1 MSHMD
6 PQVREAASS
15 ALGQVAGFTRRLA
28 SRLWAL
34 EARLRGAE
42 LRGTV
47 LFLGRPILTLAP
59 GSTMIFAGRNEVFSS
74 PRCNAIGNMQPCVL
88 RTLARGARLELGPG
102 VGMSSTVFGAA
113 SSIVVGEGTIFGAGA
128 MVIDTDFHQPVGE
141 FEWED
146 AAAQNARP
154 ITIGRGCFIGARALV
169 MKGVVLEDRT
179 VVGAGAV
186 VTKRVPSGMMAVG
199 NPARNVPWR
208 GRGSA

>member
-1 MSHMD
+1 MS
-6 PQVREAASS
+6 PKASS
-15 ALGQVAGFTRRLA
+15 ALGDLAACTRRLA
-28 SRLWAL
+28 SHLWAL

-42 LRGTV
+42 LRGGV

-59 GSTMIFAGRNEVFSS
+59 GSAMIFAGGNEVFSS

-102 VGMSSTVFGAA
+102 VGMSSTVLAAA
-113 SSIVVGEGTIFGAGA
+113 SSITVGEGTIFGAGA
-128 MVIDTDFHQPVGE
+128 MVIDTDFHQPVGG

-146 AAAQNARP
+146 AATQKARP
-154 ITIGRGCFIGARALV
+154 ITIGRGCFIGARAIV
-169 MKGVVLEDRT
+169 MKGVVLEDRA

-186 VTKRVPSGMMAVG
+186 VTRHVPTGMMAVG

-208 GRGSA
+208 GAPRSGANEPV

>member
-1 MSHMD
+1 MRR
-6 PQVREAASS
+6 VAS
-15 ALGQVAGFTRRLA
+15 L
-28 SRLWAL
+28 LWAA

-42 LRGTV
+42 LRGPV

-59 GSTMIFAGRNEVFSS
+59 GSTMIFAGGNEVFSS
-74 PRCNAIGNMQPCVL
+74 PRCNALGNMQPCVL
-88 RTLARGARLELGPG
+88 RTLAPGARLELGPG
-102 VGMSSTVFGAA
+102 VGLSSTVFGAA

-128 MVIDTDFHQPVGE
+128 MVIDTDFHRPAGE
-141 FEWED
+141 FGWED
-146 AAAQNARP
+146 SAAENARP

-169 MKGVVLEDRT
+169 MKGVVLEDRS

-208 GRGSA
+208 GRG